1 MEYVLLM
8 SFGVLLLI
16 VQALRGRKSAKHKYL
31 NETIKARRVSSMA
44 SNNDQAVDLMALTD
58 KTRWQLYKDR
68 FSNVGKQ
75 LGNFAIIKVILAI
88 VALAVLGNFINQSFL
103 RVSPVIAIIIVE
115 VLGLIYGLIWL
126 QKREETRFEESFP
139 DALNMLAS
147 DVSAGESIMH
157 AIGYVGTHLE
167 GDVGK
172 EFNIMFERLRIGET
186 PDEVFRKACDRFPY
200 PSFQFFVITLRANIS
215 RGGQLKDVINRINR
229 VMFDARAMEKK
240 KFALTSEARMSAKIV
255 GAIPFIFLILMQYM
269 SPENYEYVMFNE
281 AGRPILYYMLI
292 SEFIGMAI
300 IWKLMRGAT

>member
-1 MEYVLLM
+1 MEY
-8 SFGVLLLI
+8 LLLI
-16 VQALRGRKSAKHKYL
+16 CVGIVILIYQLIQQRRGAKHKYL
-31 NETIKARRVSSMA
+31 GETLKARRVSSMA
-44 SNNDQAVDLMALTD
+44 SNTDQAVDLRALTE
-58 KTRWQLYKDR
+58 KSGWQKLRDR
-68 FSNVGKQ
+68 IDNLGKQ
-75 LGNFAIIKVILAI
+75 LGSMALIKIIVAVVVLAI
-88 VALAVLGNFINQSFL
+88 AGNFINQSFL
-103 RVSPVIAIIIVE
+103 RISPILAILIIE
-115 VLGLIYGLIWL
+115 ILGLTYGLLWL
-126 QKREETRFEESFP
+126 QKREEKHFEETFP

-147 DVSAGESIMH
+147 AVSAGESIMH
-157 AIGYVGTHLE
+157 AIGYVGSHLE

-172 EFNIMFERLRIGET
+172 EFNVMYERLRIGET

-255 GAIPFIFLILMQYM
+255 GSIPFIFLIFMQYM

>member
-1 MEYVLLM
+1 MEYLLLM
-8 SFGVLLLI
+8 VVGVVVLI
-16 VQALRGRKSAKHKYL
+16 YHWIQQRRGAKHKYL
-31 NETIKARRVSSMA
+31 GDVVKARRVSSMTA
-44 SNNDQAVDLMALTD
+44 TADQAVDIRALTE
-58 KTRWQLYKDR
+58 KSRWQKLRDR
-68 FSNVGKQ
+68 IDNVGKQ
-75 LGNFAIIKVILAI
+75 LGSMALIKVIVAIVLLAI
-88 VALAVLGNFINQSFL
+88 AGNFINQSFL
-103 RVSPVIAIIIVE
+103 RLSPLLAILVTEI
-115 VLGLIYGLIWL
+115 LGLGYGLLWL
-126 QKREETRFEESFP
+126 QKREEKHFEETFP

-147 DVSAGESIMH
+147 AVSAGESIMH

-172 EFNIMFERLRIGET
+172 EFNVMYERLRIGET

-240 KFALTSEARMSAKIV
+240 KIALTSEARMSAKIV
-255 GAIPFIFLILMQYM
+255 GSIPFIFLIFMQYM

>member
-1 MEYVLLM
+1 
-8 SFGVLLLI
+8 
-16 VQALRGRKSAKHKYL
+16 
-31 NETIKARRVSSMA
+31 MA
-44 SNNDQAVDLMALTD
+44 SNVDQAVDLRALTE
-58 KTRWQLYKDR
+58 KTRWQKTQDR

-75 LGNFAIIKVILAI
+75 LGSLALVKVM
-88 VALAVLGNFINQSFL
+88 LAVVVLAVAGNFINQSFL
-103 RVSPVIAIIIVE
+103 RISPILAILIVE
-115 VLGLIYGLIWL
+115 ILGLTYGLLWL
-126 QKREETRFEESFP
+126 QKREETHFEETFP

-147 DVSAGESIMH
+147 AVSAGESIMH
-157 AIGYVGTHLE
+157 AIGYVGNHLE

-172 EFNIMFERLRIGET
+172 EFNIMYERLRIGET

-255 GAIPFIFLILMQYM
+255 GSIPFIFLIFMQYM
-269 SPENYEYVMFNE
+269 SPENYDYVMFNE
-281 AGRPILYYMLI
+281 AGRPILYYMLV